1 LILGPGEG
9 SISGPEEGVLGAYL
23 FQGESVLL
31 PEEFPDTGLAQGL
44 PREKIDEFRSLCG
57 TGAPGLDYFAVPVL
71 EKPGGREFPE
81 GAKPG
86 LIEGFSADPA
96 FPLPPRWRAL
106 QMRQGLSILS
116 PGKTVDGGGP
126 LGRLLR
132 AYHVAQWRRDSAY
145 CGSCGTKNADA
156 PDELARLCPSC
167 GRREYPRI
175 SPAVITIVVNDRNQ
189 ALLAHNR
196 KFTGGVYSLIAGFN
210 EAGESLEATV
220 AREIREEVGLEVRDI
235 RYIASQPWPF
245 PNSLMLGF
253 TARHASGTIRPDGQ
267 EIEDARWFSPDSLP
281 SLPGSGSVSRYLIN
295 AWIEGKLPPS

>member
-1 LILGPGEG
+1 MTGYERR
-9 SISGPEEGVLGAYL
+9 GVLNTYL
-23 FQGESVLL
+23 FQGSSVLL
-31 PEEFPDTGLAQGL
+31 PESVPDAGLAQGL
-44 PREKIDEFRSLCG
+44 PPQALEEF
-57 TGAPGLDYFAVPVL
+57 TGQGIPGLDRFTVPAL
-71 EKPGGREFPE
+71 EDGEAAIGGASVEA
-81 GAKPG
+81 G
-86 LIEGFSADPA
+86 

-106 QMRQGLSILS
+106 PVRQGLSLVS
-116 PGKTVDGGGP
+116 PGKTVDGRGP
-126 LGRLLR
+126 VGRLLR
-132 AYHVAQWRRDSAY
+132 AYHIAQWRRDSAY

-175 SPAVITIVVNDRNQ
+175 SPAVITIITNDKGE

-196 KFTGGVYSLIAGFN
+196 KFAGGLYSLIAGFN

-253 TARHASGTIRPDGQ
+253 TARHASGEIRPDGE
-267 EIEDARWFSPDSLP
+267 EIMDARWFKAGELP
-281 SLPGSGSVSRYLIN
+281 SIPGFGSVSRYLIN
-295 AWIEGKLPPS
+295 RWIGGNL